1 MNKSELIAAV
11 AEETKLTKKEAEKAV
26 SAVFSIIECAL
37 KKGEKVSVVGF
48 GAFEAKKRPAR
59 KGHNPVDGSEIVIP
73 ASVAPTFKAGKGL
86 KDSLN

>member
-1 MNKSELIAAV
+1 M
-11 AEETKLTKKEAEKAV
+11 
-26 SAVFSIIECAL
+26 
-37 KKGEKVSVVGF
+37 VGF